1 VIGCNIGSA
10 MKISRREWGKMAA
23 AALPLAGMPVV
34 SLMAKPD
41 SKFGGV
47 QIGIN
52 APYSMHGLPG
62 GADDILKDMIELNLS
77 SVELRSQP
85 VESFLGAPVVPAA
98 AGRNKPPLTPE
109 QEATRKAALEEL
121 RKWRLALPVAR
132 IKEFRKKYEAAGIE
146 IGIAKFDGIDAMED
160 DVVDYC
166 FTMAKAL
173 GAKALSCEI
182 PVSRTKRLG
191 EFATK
196 HKLMVGYHGHA
207 NMTNPEAFAKPESWE
222 KAMSFSKYNG
232 INLDLGHFTAG
243 NNTSPVEFVKKHHDR
258 ITHVHL
264 KDRKL
269 NNGPNVVWGQGDT
282 PIVEVLRLMQKEK
295 YPFQGTIEFEYPV
308 PAGSDVMTELAKC
321 VEFCKKALS

>member
-1 VIGCNIGSA
+1 
-10 MKISRREWGKMAA
+10 MKLSRRELGRMAI
-23 AALPLAGMPVV
+23 AALPVA
-34 SLMAKPD
+34 SLLAKPN

-52 APYSMHGLPG
+52 APYSMHGMPG
-62 GADDILKDMIELNLS
+62 GADDILNDMTQLNLS

-85 VESFLGAPVVPAA
+85 VEGFLGAPVVPAA
-98 AGRNKPPLTPE
+98 PGRGKPPLTPE
-109 QEATRKAALEEL
+109 QDAARKSAIADL
-121 RKWRLALPVAR
+121 RKWRLALSVDR
-132 IKEFRKKYEAAGIE
+132 IKEFRKKYEDAGISIE
-146 IGIAKFDGIDAMED
+146 IAKFDGIDSMD
-160 DVVDYC
+160 DDIVDYC
-166 FTMAKAL
+166 FVMAKAL
-173 GAKALSCEI
+173 GAHALSCEI

-207 NMTNPEAFAKPESWE
+207 KVTDPEAFAKPESWE
-222 KAMSFSKYNG
+222 TAMSFSKYNG

-243 NNTSPVEFVKKHHDR
+243 NNTSPVDFIKKHHDR

-269 NNGPNVVWGQGDT
+269 NNGPNVVWGLGDT
-282 PIVEVLRLMQKEK
+282 PVVEVLRLMQKEK

-321 VEFCKKALS
+321 VAFCKNALT

>member
-1 VIGCNIGSA
+1 
-10 MKISRREWGKMAA
+10 MAA

-308 PAGSDVMTELAKC
+308 PPGSDVMTELGKC
-321 VEFCKKALS
+321 VAFCKAALS